1 MEDVHTGLIKSCLKI
16 NPDERV
22 TIEGIIEVLERNF
35 VDLIAPC
42 VQPKQSSPVLG
53 GLTRNLLSHSN
64 NHLNQPSTQPG
75 AAMQSPGS
83 AQSAFSGFTKYL
95 KDTSNKVM
103 HTVQQSIAKPD
114 LDLTYLTSNLIVMSY
129 PAEGFESTYRNHFE
143 DVRAY
148 LESKQ
153 CPYMIVNVSGRAYGS
168 YKFGHNKKLING
180 NESWKDSA
188 KIASFVE
195 LIDICDKISDWLVG
209 QKEKKLVI
217 VHCIDG
223 KLNSSILVSS
233 FLLYIGMFKNYEAS
247 SNLFAVRR
255 CPINLNA
262 AHKRYLDYVTNF
274 NLKNKTDLFDKK
286 AEKVTIKSVIMN
298 GIPLFSKSRQVSLL
312 GFSFGF
318 LF

>member
-42 VQPKQSSPVLG
+42 VQPKQSSPVLS

-64 NHLNQPSTQPG
+64 NHLNQPSAQPG

-209 QKEKKLVI
+209 QKEKKLLI

-298 GIPLFSKSRQVSLL
+298 GIPLFSKSR
-312 GFSFGF
+312 
-318 LF
+318 